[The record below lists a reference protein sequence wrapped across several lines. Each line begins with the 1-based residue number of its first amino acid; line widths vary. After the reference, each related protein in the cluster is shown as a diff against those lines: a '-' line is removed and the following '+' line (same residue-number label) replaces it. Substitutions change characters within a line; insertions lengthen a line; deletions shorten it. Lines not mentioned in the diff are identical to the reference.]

1 MTNYLAINL
10 NLINVKTRD
19 AVERERE
26 RERERATFLTNKS
39 VGASI
44 ARPSITEA
52 QVNIKQTTN
61 QNVNHFGVWLFC
73 VEKNKGH
80 PVAAMDTG

>member
-1 MTNYLAINL
+1 MTNYLAVNL

-19 AVERERE
+19 AVERE

-44 ARPSITEA
+44 ARPSITET

-61 QNVNHFGVWLFC
+61 QNVNHFGVWLFG

-80 PVAAMDTG
+80 PVAAMDT